1 MRQPH
6 SADPW
11 STFLDPSDD
20 RSGGPRTPAA
30 FIAEGHRHGDDTG
43 TDDTGTDAG
52 LSEPGRRVLDLLG
65 ADREALPIE
74 QVAERLDMGLL
85 AAAETVL
92 DLTTKG
98 LIRVRQTGA
107 RETVELIEREP
118 GA

>member
-30 FIAEGHRHGDDTG
+30 FIAEGHRHGE
-43 TDDTGTDAG
+43 DTGTDAG

-98 LIRVRQTGA
+98 LIRVRHTGV